1 MISFFEIW
9 VSLKYLFPKT
19 REKFFSL
26 ITLFSFLGISL
37 GVATLII
44 VMSVMNGFREEL
56 TSKVLGI
63 NGHLKIK
70 SISNDGMKRNEN
82 LEKKILK
89 NFDDLKINNV
99 ILSQGL
105 MTYKGYSSGILI
117 KGVSENFFQDRK
129 IFTNTIS
136 KDFINQFKNNHGVFI
151 GKKLKKKLRLNR
163 GDYITIL
170 SPKSYETFLGDL
182 PRSANFKV
190 IGFFDVGMYE
200 YDTSLIFFPIEL
212 LQKFLNY
219 DNKIDHYEVIVSD
232 FQDISL
238 IKGKIKNILPEY
250 FRTIDWRELN
260 PSLFNAIEVERNVM
274 FIILLL
280 IIIVAAFNLISSM
293 MMLVSTKEKDIG
305 VLRVIGV
312 SKSQLLKIFII
323 NGFLIGLMGTLFG
336 LLLGLLF
343 CFNINEI
350 RNFIEI
356 FLGSNLFSEEIYFFS
371 NLPIILDHLQIFRIL
386 LISLSLSFVA
396 TIYPAL
402 RATKIQPINLIKW
415 D

>member
-9 VSLKYLFPKT
+9 VSFKYLFPKT
-19 REKFFSL
+19 REKFLSL

-70 SISNDGMKRNEN
+70 SINNDGMKRNQN

-136 KDFINQFKNNHGVFI
+136 KDFIKQFKNNDGVFI
-151 GKKLKKKLRLNR
+151 GKKLKKKLRLNQ

-219 DNKIDHYEVIVSD
+219 DDKIDHYEVIVTD
-232 FQDISL
+232 FQDITL
-238 IKGKIKNILPEY
+238 IKDKIKNILPEY

-323 NGFLIGLMGTLFG
+323 NGFLIGLTGTLLG

-343 CFNINEI
+343 CFNIDEI

-371 NLPIILDHLQIFRIL
+371 NLPIILDHVQIFRIL
-386 LISLSLSFVA
+386 LISLFLSFVA

>member
-9 VSLKYLFPKT
+9 VSSKYLFPKT

-70 SISNDGMKRNEN
+70 SVFNQGI
-82 LEKKILK
+82 EKDKSFEQKIFD
-89 NFDDLKINNV
+89 NFNNLKIHDI

-105 MTYKGYSSGILI
+105 LSYKGYSSGVLK
-117 KGVSENFFQDRK
+117 KGVSSKYFEDRE
-129 IFTNTIS
+129 IFTKKIS
-136 KDFINQFKNNHGVFI
+136 DESLIKFRNNEGVFI
-151 GKKLKKKLRLNR
+151 GEKLRKKLSLKE
-163 GDYITIL
+163 GDYLTIL
-170 SPKSYETFLGDL
+170 SPNSYETLIGNI

-190 IGFFDVGMYE
+190 VGFFDVGMYE
-200 YDTSLIFFPIEL
+200 YDTSLIFFPIDVM
-212 LQKFLNY
+212 QKFLNY
-219 DNKIDHYEVIVSD
+219 GKKIDHYEIMVDD
-232 FQDISL
+232 FDNIN
-238 IKGKIKNILPEY
+238 KVKNAVKFSLPEY
-250 FRTIDWRELN
+250 FRIIDWRELN

-293 MMLVSTKEKDIG
+293 MILVSTKEKDIG

-323 NGFLIGLMGTLFG
+323 NGFFIGFMGTVLG
-336 LLLGLLF
+336 LLLGFLF
-343 CFNINEI
+343 CLNINEI
-350 RNFIEI
+350 RSFFE
-356 FLGSNLFSEEIYFFS
+356 LLVGSNLFSEEIYFFS
-371 NLPIILDHLQIFRIL
+371 NLPIILDFTQIFRIVC
-386 LISLSLSFVA
+386 ISLFLSLIA
-396 TIYPAL
+396 TIYPAI
-402 RATKIQPINLIKW
+402 RATKIEPINLIKW

>member
-1 MISFFEIW
+1 MISFFEFW
-9 VSLKYLFPKT
+9 VSSKYLFPKT

-26 ITLFSFLGISL
+26 ITLFSFFGISL

-70 SISNDGMKRNEN
+70 SIFNEGIQN
-82 LEKKILK
+82 TDNFGKTISDNFKNIKIH
-89 NFDDLKINNV
+89 NI

-105 MTYKGYSSGILI
+105 MTYKGYSNGILK
-117 KGVSENFFQDRK
+117 KGVSSKYFEDRE
-129 IFTNTIS
+129 IFTKKITDESLN
-136 KDFINQFKNNHGVFI
+136 KFRNNEGVLI
-151 GKKLKKKLRLNR
+151 GEKLRKKLGLKE
-163 GDYITIL
+163 GDFLTVL
-170 SPKSYETFLGDL
+170 SPKNYETFIGNV

-200 YDTSLIFFPIEL
+200 YDTSLIFFPIEIM
-212 LQKFLNY
+212 QKFLNY
-219 DNKIDHYEVIVSD
+219 GKKIDHYEIMVEN
-232 FQDISL
+232 FEDIS
-238 IKGKIKNILPEY
+238 KIKEKIKISLPEY
-250 FRTIDWRELN
+250 FRIVDWRELN

-293 MMLVSTKEKDIG
+293 MILVSTKEKDIG

-312 SKSQLLKIFII
+312 SKSQILKIFII
-323 NGFLIGLMGTLFG
+323 NGFFIGFMGTV
-336 LLLGLLF
+336 LGLVLGFLF
-343 CFNINEI
+343 CLNINEI
-350 RNFIEI
+350 KSFFEL

-371 NLPIILDHLQIFRIL
+371 NLPIILDLNQILRIVC
-386 LISLSLSFVA
+386 ISLFLSFIA
-396 TIYPAL
+396 TIYPAI

>member
-9 VSLKYLFPKT
+9 VSFKYLFPKT

-70 SISNDGMKRNEN
+70 SMYNDGMKRNQN

-89 NFDDLKINNV
+89 NFDGLKINNV

-129 IFTNTIS
+129 VFANTIS
-136 KDFINQFKNNHGVFI
+136 KDFIKQFKNNDGIFI
-151 GKKLKKKLRLNR
+151 GKKLKKKLRLNQ

-232 FQDISL
+232 FQDISI

-371 NLPIILDHLQIFRIL
+371 NLPVILDHVQIFRIL

>member
-9 VSLKYLFPKT
+9 VSFKYLFPKT

-89 NFDDLKINNV
+89 NFEDVKINNV

-238 IKGKIKNILPEY
+238 IKGKMKNILPEY
-250 FRTIDWRELN
+250 FRIIDWRELN

-371 NLPIILDHLQIFRIL
+371 NLPVILDHLQIFRIL

>member
-356 FLGSNLFSEEIYFFS
+356 LLGSNLFSEEIYFFS
-371 NLPIILDHLQIFRIL
+371 NLPIILDHMQIFRIL
-386 LISLSLSFVA
+386 LISLFLSFVA

>member
-70 SISNDGMKRNEN
+70 SINNDGMKRNLN

-105 MTYKGYSSGILI
+105 MTYKGFSSGILI
-117 KGVSENFFQDRK
+117 KGVSKDFFHDRK

-136 KDFINQFKNNHGVFI
+136 KDSIKRFKNNDGIFI
-151 GKKLKKKLRLNR
+151 GNKLKKKLRLNQ

-170 SPKSYETFLGDL
+170 SPKSYETFLGDF
-182 PRSANFKV
+182 PRSSNFKV

-219 DNKIDHYEVIVSD
+219 EDKIDHYEVIVAD

-238 IKGKIKNILPEY
+238 IKDKIKNILPKF

-312 SKSQLLKIFII
+312 SKSQLLKIFVI

-371 NLPIILDHLQIFRIL
+371 NLPIILDHMQIFRIL
-386 LISLSLSFVA
+386 LISLFLSFVA

>member
-1 MISFFEIW
+1 
-9 VSLKYLFPKT
+9 
-19 REKFFSL
+19 
-26 ITLFSFLGISL
+26 
-37 GVATLII
+37 
-44 VMSVMNGFREEL
+44 
-56 TSKVLGI
+56 
-63 NGHLKIK
+63 
-70 SISNDGMKRNEN
+70 
-82 LEKKILK
+82 
-89 NFDDLKINNV
+89 
-99 ILSQGL
+99 
-105 MTYKGYSSGILI
+105 
-117 KGVSENFFQDRK
+117 
-129 IFTNTIS
+129 
-136 KDFINQFKNNHGVFI
+136 
-151 GKKLKKKLRLNR
+151 
-163 GDYITIL
+163 
-170 SPKSYETFLGDL
+170 
-182 PRSANFKV
+182 
-190 IGFFDVGMYE
+190 MYE

-238 IKGKIKNILPEY
+238 IKGKIKNILPKF

-312 SKSQLLKIFII
+312 SKSQLLKIFVI

-371 NLPIILDHLQIFRIL
+371 NLPIILDHMQIFRIL
-386 LISLSLSFVA
+386 LISLFLSFVA